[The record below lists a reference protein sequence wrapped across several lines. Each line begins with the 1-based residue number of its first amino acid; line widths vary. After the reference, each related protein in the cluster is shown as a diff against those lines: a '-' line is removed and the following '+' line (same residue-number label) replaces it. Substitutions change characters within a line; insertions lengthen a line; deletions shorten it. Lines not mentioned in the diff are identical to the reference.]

1 MENRDGV
8 VLMYTASP
16 GGTVN
21 GPGNLILLGR
31 EEQEYQ
37 MDMQRGRLQRLLS
50 TTIFVCFFILFL
62 DGTNRGQRLA
72 KKPSSHTNTQWPYTD
87 NDTERLAQI
96 QYFKHLLA
104 LEADHIQPLGHMNK
118 SENVS
123 GIYSGQ
129 WAPLGVDDFKA
140 QAAAN
145 EVGRIVHPK
154 VHPNSAFEGN
164 VNPFGTDVAS
174 FSPGG
179 VFWLVLTTKPTP
191 VAEMNTDVA
200 YVTGQVIMH
209 DKQSTLAITMFNV
222 QGVFLRKVGRLTLYG
237 NVPEARVE
245 LVYPTQYPP
254 TASTTIVVSN
264 GTLRNDSAAIED
276 EQMHFEVSPPRYSMY
291 SGQQQRLRTGQSLV
305 DQCSYTL
312 DMNVHPATGSV
323 APMAHEHSV
332 AALSG
337 VVGSDGCALYWSANV
352 TYVGE
357 NFDVFFSKA
366 SHYAILMALL
376 AMFQIYLLLR
386 QLQLSSTQA
395 MAAKVSLLTIGAQ
408 AIVDSYLC
416 LAHLTIGIVAQQIF
430 TLFATVSFFE
440 LIIFSIFEMRYL
452 LVIWKA
458 RRPHNFTQGWL
469 LMRRELTTL
478 YSRFYIS
485 LLTGLCLIY
494 YAWHYLNFLVV
505 IAFSFWVPQIV
516 HNAHREVRNPFDLVY
531 ILGMSASRLFLPLYF
546 YGCPKNFLSALPV
559 YQLQVQPEM
568 CYVLV
573 GWVGVQIAVLLL
585 QQRCGPRFFV
595 PARFLPV
602 KYNYERRINADQM
615 SLLRANHGDEIDCV
629 ICMVELDM
637 DARDYMIAPCDHI
650 FHRPCLQ
657 EWMQVKMECP
667 TCRCSLPEP

>member
-1 MENRDGV
+1 M
-8 VLMYTASP
+8 
-16 GGTVN
+16 
-21 GPGNLILLGR
+21 
-31 EEQEYQ
+31 
-37 MDMQRGRLQRLLS
+37 
-50 TTIFVCFFILFL
+50 
-62 DGTNRGQRLA
+62 
-72 KKPSSHTNTQWPYTD
+72 
-87 NDTERLAQI
+87 ND
-96 QYFKHLLA
+96 
-104 LEADHIQPLGHMNK
+104 
-118 SENVS
+118 
-123 GIYSGQ
+123 
-129 WAPLGVDDFKA
+129 
-140 QAAAN
+140 
-145 EVGRIVHPK
+145 
-154 VHPNSAFEGN
+154 
-164 VNPFGTDVAS
+164 
-174 FSPGG
+174 
-179 VFWLVLTTKPTP
+179 
-191 VAEMNTDVA
+191 DVA

-209 DKQSTLAITMFNV
+209 DKQSTLAMTMFNV
-222 QGVFLRKVGRLTLYG
+222 QGVFLRRIGRLTLYG
-237 NVPEARVE
+237 NLPDARVE
-245 LVYPTQYPP
+245 LVYPSM
-254 TASTTIVVSN
+254 TASTSSPATIAAANNASSSLSTN
-264 GTLRNDSAAIED
+264 KSAPLDD
-276 EQMHFEVSPPRYSMY
+276 EQMHFEVSPPRFSKSLLPLVSYMLITACLRSY
-291 SGQQQRLRTGQSLV
+291 NGQQQQRLRTGQSLV

-312 DMNVHPATGSV
+312 DMNIGSPETNRDASV
-323 APMAHEHSV
+323 APASMLHQHSV
-332 AALSG
+332 AGLNG
-337 VVGSDGCALYWSANV
+337 IVGSDGCQLYWSANV

-395 MAAKVSLLTIGAQ
+395 MAAKVSLLTVGAQ

-416 LAHLTIGIVAQQIF
+416 LAHLTVGIVAQQIF

-458 RRPHNFTQGWL
+458 RRPQNFTQGWL

-494 YAWHYLNFLVV
+494 YAWHYLNVLVV
-505 IAFSFWVPQIV
+505 LAFSFWVPQIV
-516 HNAHREVRNPFDLVY
+516 HNAHREVRNPFDWVY
-531 ILGMSASRLFLPLYF
+531 MLGMSVSRLFLPLYF
-546 YGCPKNFLSALPV
+546 YGCPSNFLSALPV
-559 YQLQVQPEM
+559 YQMQAQPGM
-568 CYVLV
+568 CYLLV
-573 GWVGVQIAVLLL
+573 GWVALQIAVLQL

-667 TCRCSLPEP
+667 TCRCALPEP